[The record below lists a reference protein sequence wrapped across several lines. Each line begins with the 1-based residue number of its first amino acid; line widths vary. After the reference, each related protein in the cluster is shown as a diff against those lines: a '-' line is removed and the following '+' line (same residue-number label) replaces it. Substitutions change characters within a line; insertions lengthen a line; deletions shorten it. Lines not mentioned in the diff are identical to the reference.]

1 MDEEEI
7 RTICQNLHFQHVS
20 NEVVGLN
27 RVIRQNKKAIKPHKK
42 FVILR
47 LNEFVGF
54 IVDSYTAQLI
64 MAIRHK
70 FQVSTRSW
78 LIILYIKYHF

>member
-7 RTICQNLHFQHVS
+7 RTICKELHFQHVS

-27 RVIRQNKKAIKPHKK
+27 RVIRKNKRAAKPHKK

-47 LNEFVGF
+47 INEFVGF
-54 IVDSYTAQLI
+54 IIDSYTSQLI

-70 FQVSTRSW
+70 FQVS
-78 LIILYIKYHF
+78 ILS